1 MFALTGTKEEK
12 KDILIDYLEKYNN
25 NNNEFNK
32 YRIIKSMKEENK
44 NDFFNRIINLSKE
57 NMILVGSEIDY
68 KNIDN
73 DYIEDDITIF
83 GVYGCHVYDFIK
95 GEKHRNKKNKTAN
108 FFRLWNP
115 HGSNPNPEEKTFEI
129 NFDNL
134 NFFYKMIYKII
145 GKENFPGYYKYEGFD
160 QINLENEIGF
170 NNGDIILDIDRFL
183 YAFEEIYCQNR
194 KQVSTNYNKYH
205 KKEGNFLNS
214 AFIKMLPFYQF
225 YFINLFNN
233 RLDYVMAKL
242 FLGIYKNKDTKKE
255 VILKEIMN
263 DEKVEND
270 KAKGYSNDIFLY
282 KTSEIDLEE
291 NNKNIKNEILNKS
304 KSIMIEKAEKG
315 MNSKNADEIF
325 NILIETNNKT
335 NEFLIFSEKK
345 NFSLLKETKN
355 EIIKIAKE
363 IADNIIK
370 KK

>member
-1 MFALTGTKEEK
+1 MEK
-12 KDILIDYLEKYNN
+12 KI
-25 NNNEFNK
+25 
-32 YRIIKSMKEENK
+32 
-44 NDFFNRIINLSKE
+44 
-57 NMILVGSEIDY
+57 
-68 KNIDN
+68 
-73 DYIEDDITIF
+73 
-83 GVYGCHVYDFIK
+83 
-95 GEKHRNKKNKTAN
+95 
-108 FFRLWNP
+108 
-115 HGSNPNPEEKTFEI
+115 
-129 NFDNL
+129 
-134 NFFYKMIYKII
+134 
-145 GKENFPGYYKYEGFD
+145 NFPGYYKYEGFD

-282 KTSEIDLEE
+282 KTSEIDLEVNN
-291 NNKNIKNEILNKS
+291 NNKY
-304 KSIMIEKAEKG
+304 
-315 MNSKNADEIF
+315 
-325 NILIETNNKT
+325 
-335 NEFLIFSEKK
+335 KK
-345 NFSLLKETKN
+345 
-355 EIIKIAKE
+355 
-363 IADNIIK
+363 
-370 KK
+370 